1 MAAAGGARSRE
12 TMTDLLSN
20 PNTASVPAH
29 VREAVLNR
37 MKLLRQRDRSIVMFA
52 SVIGGRFDVA
62 LLSAAAGYAPDEA
75 RRALE
80 EACSLQLL
88 EADGDSECFWFRHAL
103 TREVVYRELLAARA
117 RPLHRRI
124 ARALERGSAGASISV
139 ENLAY
144 HWWAAGNAKR
154 ALLYNERAGDLA
166 TAVFAAD
173 VARMYYDRALGC
185 LAVGS
190 AAYARLAEKIEHAN
204 DHSADHLPAVHRPG

>member
-1 MAAAGGARSRE
+1 
-12 TMTDLLSN
+12 MTDLLSN

-37 MKLLRQRDRSIVMFA
+37 MQLLRQRDRSIVMFA

-75 RRALE
+75 RGALE
-80 EACSLQLL
+80 EACSLQIL
-88 EADGDSECFWFRHAL
+88 EAEADSDCYWFRHAL

-124 ARALERGSAGASISV
+124 AQALERASAGSNVSV

-144 HWWAAGNAKR
+144 HWWAAGNARR

-166 TAVFAAD
+166 TAVFAVD
-173 VARMYYDRALGC
+173 VARMYYERALGC
-185 LAVGS
+185 LPVGS
-190 AAYARLAEKIEHAN
+190 AEYTRLAEKMQHAH
-204 DHSADHLPAVHRPG
+204 DHSADRLPAVHRPG